1 MKSISINLLAF
12 AIALVGCKS
21 SNNINSTIKKEE
33 IMQTEN
39 LKSIAQNAKAAI
51 FKANDEIEVR
61 KYFKQNYIQHNPN
74 VPTGIKPIIDLLPT
88 LKEKGTTFKTHRILQ
103 DGNFVVMHNSF
114 SNAEPLGANE
124 VVTFDIWR
132 LEDGKIAEHWDAVT
146 PVVSETASGR
156 SQTDGPVNVTD
167 LDKTDE
173 NKALVKKLVEEVF
186 IGGDP
191 SNITDYIS
199 TDQYDQHNPMVGD
212 GLAGLTAAIEYLSS
226 QNNMFKYYKLHKLLG
241 QGNFVLVQAEG
252 EWNNKPH
259 VFYDL
264 FRVNDGKVVE
274 HWDVVNEIPEKM
286 AHNNGIF

>member
-1 MKSISINLLAF
+1 MKSISISLLAF

-21 SNNINSTIKKEE
+21 SNTINSTIKKEE
-33 IMQTEN
+33 TMQTEILN

-51 FKANDEIEVR
+51 FKTYDETEVR

-74 VPTGIKPIIDLLPT
+74 VPTGIEPIVGLLPT

-132 LEDGKIAEHWDAVT
+132 LEDGKIAEHWDAIT
-146 PVVSETASGR
+146 PIVHETSSGR
-156 SQTDGPVNVTD
+156 SQIDGPVDVVD
-167 LDKTDE
+167 LDKTEE

-191 SNITDYIS
+191 SNITNYIS
-199 TDQYDQHNPMVGD
+199 TEQYDQHNPMVGD
-212 GLAGLTAAIEYLSS
+212 GLVGLSAAIEYLSS

-252 EWNNKPH
+252 E
-259 VFYDL
+259 
-264 FRVNDGKVVE
+264 
-274 HWDVVNEIPEKM
+274 
-286 AHNNGIF
+286 